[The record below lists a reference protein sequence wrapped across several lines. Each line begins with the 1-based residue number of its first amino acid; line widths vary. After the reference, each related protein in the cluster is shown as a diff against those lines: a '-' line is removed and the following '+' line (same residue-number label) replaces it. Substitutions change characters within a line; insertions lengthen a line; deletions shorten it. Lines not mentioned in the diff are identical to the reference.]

1 MIYVDGMKWVGDEK
15 LSYNWIMDDNELKKL
30 ILFWGE
36 ELYGCWYL
44 RNKRY
49 FFFDVFDIDV
59 IFDSLIFD
67 KWVKKV
73 KISVI

>member
-1 MIYVDGMKWVGDEK
+1 
-15 LSYNWIMDDNELKKL
+15 MDDNELKKL

-67 KWVKKV
+67 K
-73 KISVI
+73 